1 MRTDDEI
8 LDGLRAGEDW
18 AAEVVRERIT
28 PIVRNRI
35 YAFPDWEDVRQGC
48 MLNVLKAVRAT
59 GEIENL
65 WGLIRRVTVCHVI
78 DHNRRHQLS
87 RTIFN
92 NPGGDDGAERSEPAP
107 DTPEG
112 AADPAAGLDDRI
124 ADQELFVYVFQ
135 RMGQACQQLF
145 RALFLEE
152 RSFEEAADEMG
163 ISRGNLRVRLKRC
176 RDRAIALRD
185 QAL

>member
-8 LDGLRAGEDW
+8 LDGLRAREDW

-28 PIVRNRI
+28 PLVRSRV

-48 MLNVLKAVRAT
+48 LLNVLKTVRAA

-65 WGLIRRVTVCHVI
+65 WGLVRRVTICHMI

-87 RTIFN
+87 RTIFSH
-92 NPGGDDGAERSEPAP
+92 PGDDPGAERAEAAP
-107 DTPEG
+107 NTPEG
-112 AADPAAGLDDRI
+112 AADPAAGLDERL
-124 ADQELFVYVFQ
+124 ADQELFAYVFQ
-135 RMGQACQQLF
+135 RLGQACQQLF

-152 RSFEEAADEMG
+152 RTFEEAADEIG
-163 ISRGNLRVRLKRC
+163 IARANLRVRLKRC
-176 RDRAIALRD
+176 RDRAVALRD

>member
-18 AAEVVRERIT
+18 AAEIVRERIT
-28 PIVRNRI
+28 PIVRGRI
-35 YAFPDWEDVRQGC
+35 YAFTDWEDVRQGC
-48 MLNVLKAVRAT
+48 ILNILNAVHAT

-65 WGLIRRVTVCHVI
+65 WGLVRRVTICRVI
-78 DHNRRHQLS
+78 DHNRRHLLT
-87 RTIFN
+87 RAIFN
-92 NPGGDDGAERSEPAP
+92 NPDDDPEAERTEAP
-107 DTPEG
+107 DSAEG
-112 AADPAAGLDDRI
+112 AADPVSGLDDRV

-135 RMGQACQQLF
+135 RLGQACQQLF

-152 RSFEEAADEMG
+152 RSFEEAAEALG

-176 RDRAIALRD
+176 RDRAVALRD